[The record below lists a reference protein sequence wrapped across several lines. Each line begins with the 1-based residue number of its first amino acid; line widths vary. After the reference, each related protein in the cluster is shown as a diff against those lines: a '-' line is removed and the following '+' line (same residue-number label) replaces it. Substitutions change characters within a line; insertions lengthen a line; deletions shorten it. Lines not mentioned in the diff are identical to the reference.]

1 MRMVSFMYNKY
12 KIFLIFSLFCVLSL
26 CAGERVSEFFNL
38 EETSYDIDV
47 ANIFVDNPANAFSIN
62 DSRQSR
68 ISEFNNYIVNLLH
81 TSSYEV
87 PSSSNI
93 FTERSQVQY
102 RRVRR
107 SAENNPFSFRFKP
120 SFSEAINVLSFS
132 KDKHR
137 WLIYN
142 SPCDYFIYTLNRLRI

>member
-1 MRMVSFMYNKY
+1 MVSFMYNKY

-26 CAGERVSEFFNL
+26 CAGERVSEFFNP

-68 ISEFNNYIVNLLH
+68 VSEFNNYIVNLLH

-87 PSSSNI
+87 PTSVNC
-93 FTERSQVQY
+93 FTERTPFQY
-102 RRVRR
+102 LRVRK
-107 SAENNPFSFRFKP
+107 SADNAHHNIRHKNSNQITADCHNCFY
-120 SFSEAINVLSFS
+120 LSHAGL
-132 KDKHR
+132 KYICAR
-137 WLIYN
+137 E
-142 SPCDYFIYTLNRLRI
+142 YFIYTLNRLRI